1 MAYVVAQPDMHLTAA
16 SLRTELAPQLA
27 EYMLP
32 SAFVIL
38 DALPLTPNRKLDRN
52 ALPAPQ
58 AEAFASREHVEPQGD
73 TELALAQI
81 WQSLL
86 NLEQVGRHDQFF
98 ELGGHSLLA
107 MRLISQ
113 VRQHLGVELGLA
125 DIFAHPELAAMARI
139 LAEAKGSVQPPIV
152 PVSRDQDLPLSFS
165 QQRLW
170 FLAQLEGG
178 SAAYHIPAGLR
189 VRGALD
195 KPALERALDRIVAR
209 HEVLRTTFVQDQ
221 DQDPVQRIAPADI
234 GFSLQLQVLTGQ
246 ADAEEQLL
254 AITAEEA
261 NEGFDLLNGP
271 LVRGRLVRMAED
283 DHVLLVTMHHIVSAG
298 WSADVLTRELRA
310 LYAAFS
316 AGAED
321 PLPAL
326 PVHYAD

>member
-1 MAYVVAQPDMHLTAA
+1 
-16 SLRTELAPQLA
+16 
-27 EYMLP
+27 
-32 SAFVIL
+32 
-38 DALPLTPNRKLDRN
+38 
-52 ALPAPQ
+52 
-58 AEAFASREHVEPQGD
+58 
-73 TELALAQI
+73 
-81 WQSLL
+81 
-86 NLEQVGRHDQFF
+86 
-98 ELGGHSLLA
+98 GHSLLA

-221 DQDPVQRIAPADI
+221 DQDQDPVQRIAPADI

-246 ADAEEQLL
+246 
-254 AITAEEA
+254 
-261 NEGFDLLNGP
+261 
-271 LVRGRLVRMAED
+271 
-283 DHVLLVTMHHIVSAG
+283 
-298 WSADVLTRELRA
+298 
-310 LYAAFS
+310 
-316 AGAED
+316 
-321 PLPAL
+321 
-326 PVHYAD
+326 